1 MAAAFT
7 FDAYKLVEIAYKP
20 ILDADL
26 SKEDDPENVIDEKK
40 EKQYQISVCSNT
52 AVSREEKNKY
62 RMELSIIVSGSIDAK
77 ITLYGYFTGTN
88 FYDNYETELNQLNPI
103 GVSLLLP
110 IARSILAGVSAQDGS
125 VPFLLPTM
133 NVTEMVSSA
142 NGEPAQN

>member
-20 ILDADL
+20 ILDADS
-26 SKEDDPENVIDEKK
+26 SKEDDPKNVIDEKK
-40 EKQYQISVCSNT
+40 EKQYQISVSSNT

-62 RMELSIIVSGSIDAK
+62 RMELNIIVSGSIDAK

-125 VPFLLPTM
+125 APFLLPTM
-133 NVTEMVSSA
+133 NVTEMVTSA
-142 NGEPAQN
+142 NGEPAEN